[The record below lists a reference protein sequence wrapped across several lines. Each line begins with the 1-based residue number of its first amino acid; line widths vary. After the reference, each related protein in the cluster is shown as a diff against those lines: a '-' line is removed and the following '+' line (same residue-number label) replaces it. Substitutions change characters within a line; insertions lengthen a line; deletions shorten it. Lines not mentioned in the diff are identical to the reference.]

1 MPSARLKMIDDHM
14 RRFADLPPEVF
25 FKEELL
31 RHGLSLGPLAAPDGS
46 YQKKSYF
53 IFSFDRTPIG
63 QMPQQENRRAPEEIA
78 LVGGPYGL
86 RRTVVSVRLNPSSP
100 YCLETDGGGI
110 VLRLEGETLCRV
122 EFPPEPEHYRRT
134 LRDGKPVSEIAPTI
148 EWGYLIYLTVF
159 RRCQYVGL
167 DQECRFCDIN
177 ANFDQQ
183 RAAGLPYTTVK
194 SEEEILEALEIIAAT
209 DTRSRAYTLTGG
221 SITATLRGK
230 SEADFYAQYA
240 EAIERRFPGRWIA
253 KAVVQALPKEELV
266 KFRNAGVRIYHPNYE
281 VWDERLFALLCPGKE
296 QYIGRQRWI
305 ERILDAREVFGASCV
320 IPNFVAGIEMSRPY
334 GFTSVEE
341 AIRSTA
347 EGLEFFMSRGITPR
361 FTTWCPEPL
370 SNLGSQ
376 EPAPLEYHLRL
387 LQVYRDTLAQHDLA
401 PPPGYGPPGAGQA
414 VFSVS
419 SFMDVLE
426 ASAETPASRL

>member
-1 MPSARLKMIDDHM
+1 MSSARLQMIEDHM

-78 LVGGPYGL
+78 LDGGPYGL

-159 RRCQYVGL
+159 RRCQYVGS

-194 SEEEILEALEIIAAT
+194 SEE
-209 DTRSRAYTLTGG
+209 DR
-221 SITATLRGK
+221 K
-230 SEADFYAQYA
+230 S
-240 EAIERRFPGRWIA
+240 
-253 KAVVQALPKEELV
+253 VV
-266 KFRNAGVRIYHPNYE
+266 
-281 VWDERLFALLCPGKE
+281 
-296 QYIGRQRWI
+296 
-305 ERILDAREVFGASCV
+305 
-320 IPNFVAGIEMSRPY
+320 
-334 GFTSVEE
+334 
-341 AIRSTA
+341 
-347 EGLEFFMSRGITPR
+347 
-361 FTTWCPEPL
+361 
-370 SNLGSQ
+370 
-376 EPAPLEYHLRL
+376 
-387 LQVYRDTLAQHDLA
+387 
-401 PPPGYGPPGAGQA
+401 
-414 VFSVS
+414 
-419 SFMDVLE
+419 
-426 ASAETPASRL
+426 